1 MELEEREGLGVGVE
15 GELEEVGSGGPCQGL
30 CTWEKTRMTILPV
43 VCCIMPFVY
52 NLENEI

>member
-30 CTWEKTRMTILPV
+30 CTWEKTQMTILPV
-43 VCCIMPFVY
+43 VYCIMPFVY